1 MKSLPSNRIE
11 SAVDRRLMALD
22 GAMHKLMPSY
32 ALQFFM
38 IGHFPEAD
46 RSGLLENLLVSNW
59 PADLLVRYE
68 ATDMFRQSRIVA
80 KLKESILPVCSDALL
95 FARARDAGVK
105 SRLAGVFYDDGFA
118 NTIGLSLHDAHRRQY
133 LMLLSGPGLIVGE
146 QALPSLVFELM
157 KALDGFASGMDNKH
171 PLSARELDCLR
182 WSAAGKSS
190 EEIALILDLSSHT
203 VNSYMRSAIEKL
215 DVVNRVQAVA
225 TACRLRLI

>member
-22 GAMHKLMPSY
+22 GAMHKLMPTY

-68 ATDMFRQSRIVA
+68 ATDMFRESRIVA

-118 NTIGLSLHDAHRRQY
+118 NTIGLSLHDANRREY
-133 LMLLSGPGLIVGE
+133 LMLLSGPGLPLTE

-157 KALDGFASGMDNKH
+157 KALDGFASGKDRKH

-190 EEIALILDLSSHT
+190 EEIAVILDLSSHT